1 MTQSELRE
9 KINDAVWCSDDRE
22 RNDMVESLIR
32 EVVEFAIDET
42 KGYYTDVEYVTGKSK
57 EEFIKEL
64 FG

>member
-22 RNDMVESLIR
+22 RNDAVESLVR
-32 EVVEFAIDET
+32 EVVEFVISECSENNIHVISKSYDEFM
-42 KGYYTDVEYVTGKSK
+42 KQ
-57 EEFIKEL
+57 L